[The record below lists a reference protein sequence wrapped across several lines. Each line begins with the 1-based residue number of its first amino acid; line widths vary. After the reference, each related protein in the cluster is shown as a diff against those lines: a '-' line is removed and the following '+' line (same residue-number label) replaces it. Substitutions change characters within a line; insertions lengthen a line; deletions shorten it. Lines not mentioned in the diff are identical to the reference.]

1 MNRLVSRT
9 LLGLFAA
16 SASACA
22 SARVVVDI
30 HDGTGLLAPSR
41 TDLGDL
47 AGVLDEVDAALAMAG
62 GDAEKVAAARIE
74 IAMRTCRVFA
84 AFDEALTRRP
94 DERCGAE
101 GSRLTERRAAYE
113 GLVGVATSQVVTAV
127 ADART
132 ALAEYRGLLTASA
145 GTPDSKRGE
154 TPDPDA
160 SEASLRL
167 WNART
172 IAVAKL
178 AVVAEQMRHL
188 LGPLGSDWETLVQA
202 RLQEAPERQLNPENL
217 LALYGDESRAKAAAK
232 AAAAAAQTEYE
243 AMANAAV
250 AFDASGE
257 AWVEAQAGALRRLAK
272 AGAGELGVDV
282 GGAHLAVLEPGQ
294 NGAVTESARRVGGVI
309 SRFSAE
315 VLDREQDPSD
325 PNLRII
331 SEKPKLLKS
340 PWHREFASAKFRA
353 TGKSGVVIVRDRVGR
368 YRVQKAENDP
378 KGVVEGGLKI
388 ARATA
393 DAAIKV
399 AAAAGGFPM
408 PGSTEDSAPPSPA
421 VAADAG
427 EKPEP
432 SAAQVDAIREMRRE
446 ARDALREQLRLITS
460 ELAKKKAAALGKP
473 LTPQEKARILG
484 TLQAAKAML
493 SITQT
498 KSGD

>member
-1 MNRLVSRT
+1 MNRFVART
-9 LLGLFAA
+9 LLVFLAA

-30 HDGTGLLAPSR
+30 HDGTGLLAPNR
-41 TDLGDL
+41 TDIGDL
-47 AGVLDEVDAALAMAG
+47 AGVLDEVDAALAMAD

-74 IAMRTCRVFA
+74 IAAQTCRVLA

-94 DERCGAE
+94 DERCGTE

-113 GLVGVATSQVVTAV
+113 GLVGVARSQVVTAV
-127 ADART
+127 AEARK
-132 ALAEYRGLLTASA
+132 ALGAYRGLLTASA
-145 GTPDSKRGE
+145 GTPDPKPE
-154 TPDPDA
+154 TTDPNA

-202 RLQEAPERQLNPENL
+202 RLQDAPERQLNPENL
-217 LALYGDESRAKAAAK
+217 RALYPDETSAKAAAK

-243 AMANAAV
+243 AMADAAA

-257 AWVEAQAGALRRLAK
+257 AWVEAQAGPLRRLAK
-272 AGAGELGVDV
+272 TGAGELGEDV

-294 NGAVTESARRVGGVI
+294 NGAVTESSRRVGRVI

-315 VLDREQDPSD
+315 VLDREQDPAD

-331 SEKPKLLKS
+331 SKKTRPGKS
-340 PWHREFASAKFRA
+340 PWHREFAYAKFRA

-427 EKPEP
+427 TKPEP
-432 SAAQVDAIREMRRE
+432 SAAEVDAIREMRRE

-460 ELAKKKAAALGKP
+460 ALANKKAAALGKP

-498 KSGD
+498 KGGD